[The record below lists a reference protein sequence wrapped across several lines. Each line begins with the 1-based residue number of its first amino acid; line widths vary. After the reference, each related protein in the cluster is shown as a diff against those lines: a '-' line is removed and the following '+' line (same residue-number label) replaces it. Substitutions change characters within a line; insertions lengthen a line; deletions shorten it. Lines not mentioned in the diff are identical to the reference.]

1 MFTRNDDIKSLS
13 NDQISILSTCI
24 QTQTEAKKLRTETED
39 GKPGHSRGKSAKSEP
54 VSKTDTPAGSGAED
68 AEDKKPKEEKMDV
81 DEELPEGTDM
91 ASVIKRRRAVAARD
105 AKVGILGLAHCVRC
119 MRRGNWLNFD

>member
-1 MFTRNDDIKSLS
+1 MFERNKDIKRLP
-13 NDQISILSTCI
+13 NDQILSYSISN
-24 QTQTEAKKLRTETED
+24 QTQTEAKKLRTETDD

-54 VSKTDTPAGSGAED
+54 VSKADTPAGSGAED
-68 AEDKKPKEEKMDV
+68 AEDKKPKEEKMEV

-105 AKVGILGLAHCVRC
+105 AKVGLLGLVH
-119 MRRGNWLNFD
+119 